1 MNRIEAGNRIFVA
14 LDGMTAEQAIAL
26 ADRIGHKVGGFKIG
40 LDLISRQ
47 QAGIVAE
54 YMVKK
59 GYRFF
64 WDGKLDD
71 IPKTVGD
78 AAKAIATWGAM
89 MFNVHA
95 SAGVDA
101 MRAAV
106 ANKGQSLVLAVT
118 VLTSLEENEAHLIFG
133 APNRAKVLQFARD
146 AVLAGCDGVVC
157 SPLELEVLG
166 KRPELKVLIEVT
178 PGVRPVGSS
187 KGDQAR
193 VTTPG
198 EAIKAGADYLVIGR
212 PITEP
217 DSGTPEEAVDRIVE
231 EIAEAL
237 G

>member
-71 IPKTVGD
+71 IPKIVGD
-78 AAKAIATWGAM
+78 AAKAIAAWGAM

-106 ANKGQSLVLAVT
+106 ANKGQSLV
-118 VLTSLEENEAHLIFG
+118 F
-133 APNRAKVLQFARD
+133 
-146 AVLAGCDGVVC
+146 
-157 SPLELEVLG
+157 
-166 KRPELKVLIEVT
+166 EVT
-178 PGVRPVGSS
+178 PGVRPAGSS

-212 PITEP
+212 PITAP

-237 G
+237 GWG

>member
-1 MNRIEAGNRIFVA
+1 MNTLVEAGNRIFVA
-14 LDGMTAEQAIAL
+14 LDGMSAKESIAL

-40 LDLISRQ
+40 LDLINRQ
-47 QAGIVAE
+47 QAGTVAK

-78 AAKAIATWGAM
+78 AAKAIAAWGATL
-89 MFNVHA
+89 FNVHA

-106 ANKGQSLVLAVT
+106 TNKGQSLVLAVT

-133 APNRAKVLQFARD
+133 APSRAKVLQFARD
-146 AVLAGCDGVVC
+146 AVLSGCDGVVC
-157 SPLELEVLG
+157 SPLELALLG

-178 PGVRPVGSS
+178 PGVRPAGSS

-193 VTTPG
+193 VMTPG
-198 EAIKAGADYLVIGR
+198 EAIQAGAYYLVIGR
-212 PITEP
+212 PITSP
-217 DSGTPEEAVDRIVE
+217 DSGTPEEAVDQIIEEIVE
-231 EIAEAL
+231 A
-237 G
+237 